1 MMASTPANT
10 DACNTNSTSITTTTI
25 TKNININNN
34 TNTDDI
40 NRGRRRQQLVVR
52 HLHHGLRGDRGQ
64 LARLV
69 AVEKRHLSGQR
80 DDQKIGAAPRG
91 GWRNYKPM
99 AVDRRVVALV
109 FLWRVAPPVCLAIS
123 LGCVTTGRQNERMSC
138 LCDVS
143 GDADACARVSSSS
156 CRCGSGF
163 L

>member
-10 DACNTNSTSITTTTI
+10 DACNTNSTSTTITTTTI
-25 TKNININNN
+25 TKNININNI
-34 TNTDDI
+34 NTDDI

-69 AVEKRHLSGQR
+69 AVEKRHFSGQR

-99 AVDRRVVALV
+99 AVGRRVVAFVVLACCPSR
-109 FLWRVAPPVCLAIS
+109 LLSYLSRVWYNWTPK
-123 LGCVTTGRQNERMSC
+123 
-138 LCDVS
+138 
-143 GDADACARVSSSS
+143 
-156 CRCGSGF
+156 
-163 L
+163 